1 MATPVKTDNP
11 SRAMAM
17 ITMLAAVLQR
27 LIKPL
32 TQMLP
37 TTTAPP

>member
-1 MATPVKTDNP
+1 MAMPVKMGNP
-11 SRAMAM
+11 SRAMEM
-17 ITMLAAVLQR
+17 ITMLALALQR

-32 TQMLP
+32 TQMVP